1 MVVVAGSAAV
11 ELGGAVVSGTACE
24 FSVTAAVPAVAAEV
38 VGVVVATVVSGG
50 LVTAATVSAVSLL
63 PESPPPQEDATIATS
78 SNPAIFDQRP
88 PRFILE
94 KYR

>member
-11 ELGGAVVSGTACE
+11 ELGAAVVSGTACE

-38 VGVVVATVVSGG
+38 VGVVVSGG